1 VVFVLFCFL
10 LLFVGKRFISP
21 VHRYFEPFLCWTWTT
36 DSRRAIFFLSDTGQR
51 TVDHGGGGFV
61 GNSNT
66 PNQLHTRMNAL
77 RLASR
82 LSSRVAATSYSQV
95 LPRGA
100 GSSLSFVAAPTNTY
114 GRSMSSLSTA
124 SSKAPALHEL
134 GSVDHAFTDDRV
146 DRIAEPERR
155 AFTYL
160 LLSGVRFAYA
170 STARVLVVK
179 FVSSM
184 SASADVLALASAEF
198 DVSAVSP
205 GKTITVKWRGK
216 PVFIRHRTPSEI
228 ATEATVP
235 LSALRDEEAD
245 EDRVLQPNWLVVL
258 GICTHLGCVPISGA
272 GDFGGWFCP
281 CHGSHYDVSGRI
293 RKGPAPLNLEVP
305 PYKFTGDAK
314 ILIG

>member
-1 VVFVLFCFL
+1 
-10 LLFVGKRFISP
+10 
-21 VHRYFEPFLCWTWTT
+21 
-36 DSRRAIFFLSDTGQR
+36 
-51 TVDHGGGGFV
+51 
-61 GNSNT
+61 
-66 PNQLHTRMNAL
+66 MNAF

-82 LSSRVAATSYSQV
+82 LSSTTASQV
-95 LPRGA
+95 LPRGGA
-100 GSSLSFVAAPTNTY
+100 AAFQATGLRATAAIGQQSSHYAT
-114 GRSMSSLSTA
+114 STPRA
-124 SSKAPALHEL
+124 NKPALHEL
-134 GSVDHAFTDDRV
+134 GSVDHGFHSDRV

-184 SASADVLALASAEF
+184 SATADVLALASAEF
-198 DVSAVSP
+198 DIGAVGL

-216 PVFIRHRTPSEI
+216 PVFIRRRTAAEI
-228 ATEATVP
+228 AAEAGVGLAT
-235 LSALRDEEAD
+235 LRDEETD
-245 EDRVLQPNWLVVL
+245 DDRTLQSEWLVVIGL
-258 GICTHLGCVPISGA
+258 CTHLGCVPISGA
-272 GDFGGWFCP
+272 GDYNGWFCP

-305 PYKFTGDAK
+305 PYKFTGDTK

>member
-1 VVFVLFCFL
+1 MRATALPASQ
-10 LLFVGKRFISP
+10 RP
-21 VHRYFEPFLCWTWTT
+21 TATN
-36 DSRRAIFFLSDTGQR
+36 DSRRYS
-51 TVDHGGGGFV
+51 
-61 GNSNT
+61 
-66 PNQLHTRMNAL
+66 
-77 RLASR
+77 AS
-82 LSSRVAATSYSQV
+82 
-95 LPRGA
+95 PP
-100 GSSLSFVAAPTNTY
+100 AP
-114 GRSMSSLSTA
+114 
-124 SSKAPALHEL
+124 KAPALHEL
-134 GSVDHAFTDDRV
+134 GSVDHGFTDDRV

-198 DVSAVSP
+198 DVSAVGP

-216 PVFIRHRTPSEI
+216 PVFIRHRTPAEI
-228 ATEATVP
+228 AECATVP
-235 LSALRDEEAD
+235 MSALRDEESD
-245 EDRVLQPNWLVVL
+245 DDRVLKPEWLVVL

-272 GDFGGWFCP
+272 GDFNGWFCP

-305 PYKFTGDAK
+305 PYKFTDEAK